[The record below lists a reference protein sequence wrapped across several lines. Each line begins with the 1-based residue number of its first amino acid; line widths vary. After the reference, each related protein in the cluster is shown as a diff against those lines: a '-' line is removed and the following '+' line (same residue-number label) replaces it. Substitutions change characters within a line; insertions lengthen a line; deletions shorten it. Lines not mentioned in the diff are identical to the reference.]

1 MTEII
6 NIAMAL
12 ISIGGGC
19 FGFLAPR
26 YTLETLDL
34 QTNGS
39 TMGLSELRASAGAL
53 FIGLGLGALYFGTPE
68 AYAMVGFAWGGAAVG
83 RVTSILKDEAPTQ
96 KTYSFAA
103 IEIVVAA
110 ILLAI
115 NL

>member
-1 MTEII
+1 MIEIL

-12 ISIGGGC
+12 LSIGLGC
-19 FGFLAPR
+19 FGWLAPR
-26 YTLETLDL
+26 YTMEALDL

-53 FIGLGLGALYFGTPE
+53 FIGLGLGALYFGTPA

-83 RVTSILKDEAPTQ
+83 RVTSILKDEAPTR
-96 KTYSFAA
+96 KTYVFAA
-103 IEIVVAA
+103 IEIAVAA
-110 ILLAI
+110 ILLVI

>member
-1 MTEII
+1 MIEYV
-6 NIAMAL
+6 NIAMAVL
-12 ISIGGGC
+12 SIALGC
-19 FGFLAPR
+19 FGWLAPR
-26 YTLETLDL
+26 YTMEALDL

-53 FIGLGLGALYFGTPE
+53 FVGLGIGALYFATPV

-83 RVTSILKDEAPTQ
+83 RVTSIVKDEAPTR
-96 KTYSFAA
+96 KTYVFAA
-103 IEIVVAA
+103 IEIAVAV